1 MTTVD
6 SRHQHPAKIPSCS
19 CSLCGSLSLPLTET
33 EEQVIFSR
41 YVVYY
46 LRAVELLR
54 RIRVTKW
61 KAALARRNLRVSRA
75 QGDGRKRLLFKAVID
90 GLGGRAERW
99 EKEFE
104 ELVLGGG
111 AEASE
116 CVPDLFLIRYLP
128 NVLVGE
134 L

>member
-1 MTTVD
+1 M
-6 SRHQHPAKIPSCS
+6 
-19 CSLCGSLSLPLTET
+19 
-33 EEQVIFSR
+33 
-41 YVVYY
+41 
-46 LRAVELLR
+46 ELLR